1 MIYMILLLSIIILTV
16 VLTDVISKASYKS
29 EKEAIVKG
37 ANAEIDK
44 MRKTL
49 RIQRRKFEQLQNKI

>member
-1 MIYMILLLSIIILTV
+1 MILLLSIIILTV

>member
-37 ANAEIDK
+37 ANAEIDQ
-44 MRKTL
+44 MRKAL